1 MRFIALIPALL
12 IALIMGFMT
21 GMWQF
26 AIFSFISIA
35 SGLLTSTLIKLKR
48 KEPDL
53 DYSDQP
59 IWIHPRAIALGDKL
73 LPKTGW
79 FFKDPYSEIFFQ
91 HFSKLALERDVAA
104 KAVAL
109 EQSHY
114 RSSKPGA
121 LPFWAGVSD
130 GADLE
135 FDLARDGPHALIVG
149 STGAGKSEFLKL
161 ITGSMLVSV
170 PETQM
175 AMVLIDFKGGAA
187 LTALNS
193 HPCSLTL
200 VTDIDGSNHER
211 FWLYLLGEL
220 KQREYRLARAGKSSI
235 DQLPE
240 LSRLLVLADELP
252 AILTSHNL
260 ATSTMEAI
268 AARGRSLGVHL
279 IATSQSLS
287 GIPRSLI
294 TNLTLR
300 FALGVTDPGDLV
312 SLSPTMRP
320 SNISTTK
327 AIAFNG
333 IKSFPFDFPMT
344 KSLPSLSGDKYYP
357 DEVKGWSQGLP
368 QLINQTG
375 DLVALIDLPIEHRLE
390 ELPLSAFGSGSILL
404 VGAKGSGKTSF
415 ASLMRKITASSFV
428 LDEPSIEDLEKAF
441 SQGSVIS
448 SIASNFLLPLSIQRK
463 FDHVIYLRQGNLE
476 QHLAA
481 GLPKAQW
488 NDKLHPGRGWYR
500 NQTIQLAMPAPIQV
514 KHDLGSGLLQPVR

>member
-26 AIFSFISIA
+26 ATFSFVSIA
-35 SGLLTSTLIKLKR
+35 SGLLTSSLIKLKR

-59 IWIHPRAIALGDKL
+59 IWIHPSSIAIGDKL

-79 FFKDPYSEIFFQ
+79 FFREPFDDIFFQ
-91 HFSKLALERDVAA
+91 HFSKLALERDVAE
-104 KAVAL
+104 KAIAL

-114 RSSKPGA
+114 RSSKAGA
-121 LPFWAGVSD
+121 LPFWAGVSE

-161 ITGSMLVSV
+161 ITGSMLASV
-170 PETQM
+170 KPKEM
-175 AMVLIDFKGGAA
+175 LMVLIDFKGGAA
-187 LTALNS
+187 LTALNT
-193 HPCSLTL
+193 HPCAMTL
-200 VTDIDGSNHER
+200 LTDIDGTNHER

-220 KQREYRLARAGKSSI
+220 KQREFELAKAGKSSV
-235 DQLPE
+235 DQYPE
-240 LSRLLVLADELP
+240 LPRLLVLADELP

-260 ATSTMEAI
+260 APTAMEAI

-287 GIPRSLI
+287 GISRSLI

-312 SLSPTMRP
+312 SLSPTVRP
-320 SNISTTK
+320 STLSTSK

-333 IKSFPFDFPMT
+333 IKSYPFDFPMT
-344 KSLPSLSGDKYYP
+344 KSLPGLGGDKFFP
-357 DEVKGWSQGLP
+357 DAVRGWSVGLP
-368 QLINQTG
+368 LVILKDR
-375 DLVALIDLPIEHRLE
+375 DLLALIDHPLEHRLE
-390 ELPLSAFGSGSILL
+390 ELRLSSFGSGSVLL
-404 VGAKGSGKTSF
+404 VGARSSGKSSF
-415 ASLMRKITASSFV
+415 AQLMREVSEEVV
-428 LDEPSIEDLEKAF
+428 LDEPSIEELEKAML
-441 SQGSVIS
+441 SGSVICS
-448 SIASNFLLPLSIQRK
+448 VASNFVLPLSIQRK
-463 FDHVIYLRQGNLE
+463 FDHIIYLRQGNLE
-476 QHLAA
+476 QHMAA

-488 NDKLHPGRGWYR
+488 NDKLPPGRGWYR
-500 NQTIQLAMPAPIQV
+500 NQTIQLVMPIPSQG
-514 KHDLGSGLLQPVR
+514 KRGS

>member
-1 MRFIALIPALL
+1 MVRFIALIPALL

-26 AIFSFISIA
+26 AIFSFVSIA
-35 SGLLTSTLIKLKR
+35 SGLLTSSLIKLKR

-59 IWIHPRAIALGDKL
+59 IWIHPKAIAIGDKV

-79 FFKDPYSEIFFQ
+79 FFRAPYDDIFFQ
-91 HFSKLALERDVAA
+91 HFSKIALERDVAN
-104 KAVAL
+104 KAMAL

-114 RSSKPGA
+114 KSSRPGA
-121 LPFWAGVSD
+121 LPFWAGVSE

-135 FDLARDGPHALIVG
+135 FDLARDGPHALVVG
-149 STGAGKSEFLKL
+149 STGSGKSEFLKL
-161 ITGSMLVSV
+161 ITGSMLASV
-170 PETQM
+170 PHRQM

-187 LTALNS
+187 LTALNT
-193 HPCSLTL
+193 HPCAVTL
-200 VTDIDGSNHER
+200 LTDIDGTNHER

-220 KQREYRLARAGKSSI
+220 KQREYQLAKAGRSSI

-240 LSRLLVLADELP
+240 LPRLLVLADELP

-260 ATSTMEAI
+260 APVAMEAI

-320 SNISTTK
+320 SSLSNTK
-327 AIAFNG
+327 AVAFNG
-333 IKSFPFDFPMT
+333 IKSYSFDFPMI
-344 KSLPSLSGDKYYP
+344 KSLPDLGGIKFFPEQAQS
-357 DEVKGWSQGLP
+357 WSIGLP
-368 QLINQTG
+368 NIIPIKQ
-375 DLVALIDLPIEHRLE
+375 DLVALVDLPMEHKLE
-390 ELPLSAFGSGSILL
+390 SLKLSAFGSGSVLL
-404 VGAKGSGKTSF
+404 VGAQGSGKSSF
-415 ASLMRKITASSFV
+415 AQVMRTIGHVVV
-428 LDEPSIEDLEKAF
+428 LDEPSVEELEKALAL
-441 SQGSVIS
+441 GSVYCAV
-448 SIASNFLLPLSIQRK
+448 ASNQVLPLSVQRK

-476 QHLAA
+476 QHMAA

-488 NDKLHPGRGWYR
+488 NEKLPPGRGWYR
-500 NQTIQLAMPAPIQV
+500 NQTIQLVMPTPNQV
-514 KHDLGSGLLQPVR
+514 

>member
-1 MRFIALIPALL
+1 MRFIALIPALV

-21 GMWQF
+21 GLWQF
-26 AIFSFISIA
+26 AIFSLVSIA
-35 SGLLTSTLIKLKR
+35 SGLLTSSLIKLKR

-59 IWIHPRAIALGDKL
+59 IWIHPRAIAIGDKL

-79 FFKDPYSEIFFQ
+79 FFREPFNEIFFQ
-91 HFSKLALERDVAA
+91 HFSKLALERDVAQ
-104 KAVAL
+104 KAMAL

-114 RSSKPGA
+114 QSSKPGA
-121 LPFWAGVSD
+121 LPFWAGVSE
-130 GADLE
+130 GVDLE

-149 STGAGKSEFLKL
+149 STGAGKSELLKL
-161 ITGSMLVSV
+161 ITGSMLASVS
-170 PETQM
+170 ERKM

-187 LTALNS
+187 LTALNT
-193 HPCSLTL
+193 HPCSLTML
-200 VTDIDGSNHER
+200 TDIDGSNHER

-220 KQREYRLARAGKSSI
+220 KQREFTLAHAEKSSI

-240 LSRLLVLADELP
+240 LPRLLVLADELP

-260 ATSTMEAI
+260 APSAIEAI

-320 SNISTTK
+320 SNISSTN

-333 IKSFPFDFPMT
+333 VKSYPFDFPMT
-344 KSLPSLSGDKYYP
+344 KSLPGLGGEKLYP
-357 DEVKGWSQGLP
+357 EAVRGWSVGLP
-368 QLINQTG
+368 LVIPADR
-375 DLVALIDLPIEHRLE
+375 DLVALIDHPLEHRLE
-390 ELPLSAFGSGSILL
+390 ELRLTAFGSGSVLL
-404 VGAKGSGKTSF
+404 VGARAAGKSVF
-415 ASLMRKITASSFV
+415 AQLMREVSSGVV
-428 LDEPSIEDLEKAF
+428 LDEPTIEELEKAMV
-441 SQGSVIS
+441 SGNVIC
-448 SIASNFLLPLSIQRK
+448 AVAGNFVLPLSIQRK
-463 FDHVIYLRQGNLE
+463 FDHIIYLRQGNLE
-476 QHLAA
+476 QHMAA

-488 NDKLHPGRGWYR
+488 NEKLPPGRGWYR
-500 NQTIQLAMPAPIQV
+500 NQTIQLVMPKPIQV
-514 KHDLGSGLLQPVR
+514 KRDSLSEQLQPVR